1 MFRFRLEDQ
10 GSLSEN
16 LEVSQGK
23 GLLKEEETAR
33 AEVLSQLPSGGQ
45 DIGASALTSVLPM
58 NIQD

>member
-33 AEVLSQLPSGGQ
+33 AEARRTKRHLGSRATVG
-45 DIGASALTSVLPM
+45 DETC
-58 NIQD
+58 

>member
-33 AEVLSQLPSGGQ
+33 AEVLSQEKH
-45 DIGASALTSVLPM
+45 
-58 NIQD
+58 NK